1 MTEILI
7 LVIFYQT
14 KKLYKEK
21 FENILIYDISYK
33 ILTSTK
39 PLRISFDEIDGFIKI
54 HNGIR
59 YLVLFGCGWFDKIC
73 DTIKYLISQKNLTT
87 DSINHDFV
95 RIRIDSYNS
104 LPIKIFFDFLLCYN
118 TH

>member
-1 MTEILI
+1 M
-7 LVIFYQT
+7 
-14 KKLYKEK
+14 
-21 FENILIYDISYK
+21 
-33 ILTSTK
+33 
-39 PLRISFDEIDGFIKI
+39 RISFDEIDGFIKI

-73 DTIKYLISQKNLTT
+73 YRIKNLISQKNLTT

-104 LPIKIFFDFLLCYN
+104 LPIKNFFDFLLCYN

>member
-1 MTEILI
+1 M
-7 LVIFYQT
+7 
-14 KKLYKEK
+14 KKLCKEK

-59 YLVLFGCGWFDKIC
+59 YIVLFGCGWFDKIC
-73 DTIKYLISQKNLTT
+73 DRIKNLISQKNLTT

-104 LPIKIFFDFLLCYN
+104 LPIKKFLTFYYVIILIKSVVNKSRNNC
-118 TH
+118 